1 MTIPAFT
8 VCICTYRRPEAL
20 RRLLESVA
28 AQAEQPADI
37 IVVDGSPD
45 SETARMIEG
54 LGARGGATPVR
65 YFQAAEADR
74 GLTRQRNI
82 ALAQVETPLAA
93 FFDDDVVLLPGALG
107 ALARV
112 HREHHPAPAGVAAMI
127 ENELEAPPAKW
138 RLRRLLRAVPDLE
151 PGRYTR
157 SGMSIPWSFLGLDAP
172 VTHGDWLPGGATMW
186 RTDAARSTGFDPA
199 LTGYGNGEDLEFS
212 RRVAAHGPLL
222 MCPAAR
228 VLHLHAPAGRPD
240 ARKLGYMTV
249 LNTWR
254 IHRGM
259 QGRSAADVARFG
271 YAHVLELLFL
281 SAGAVRDRAPERR
294 SYLRGYA
301 AGLRDLVSG
310 RGR

>member
-1 MTIPAFT
+1 MTASDFT
-8 VCICTYRRPEAL
+8 VCVCTYRRPAPL

-28 AQAEQPADI
+28 GQTEQPAEI

-45 SETARMIEG
+45 DDTERMLEG
-54 LGARGGATPVR
+54 FACRDGAVGLRYLRAGAI
-65 YFQAAEADR
+65 DR

-82 ALAQVETPLAA
+82 ALAATATPLVA
-93 FFDDDVVLLPGALG
+93 FFDDDVVLLPGALA

-127 ENELEAPPAKW
+127 ENELESPPAKW
-138 RLRRLLRAVPDLE
+138 RLRRRLRVVPDLE

-172 VTHGDWLPGGATMW
+172 VTRGDWLPGGATMW
-186 RTDAARSTGFDPA
+186 RTDAARSTGFDAA
-199 LTGYGNGEDLEFS
+199 LAGYGNGEDLEFS

-228 VLHLHAPAGRPD
+228 VLHLHASAGRPD
-240 ARKLGYMTV
+240 ARNLGYMTV

-254 IHRGM
+254 IHRRM
-259 QGRSAADVARFG
+259 QGRSAGDVARFG

-281 SAGAVRDRAPERR
+281 AAGTVRDHAPERR

-301 AGLRDLVSG
+301 AGLRDLLAG

>member
-1 MTIPAFT
+1 MTASAFT
-8 VCICTYRRPEAL
+8 VCVCTYRRPEAL

-28 AQAEQPADI
+28 GQAEQPAEI

-45 SETARMIEG
+45 DETARMIEG
-54 LGARGGATPVR
+54 FGGRNGAAPLR
-65 YFQAAEADR
+65 YVQVADADR

-82 ALAQVETPLAA
+82 ALAAVQTPLAA
-93 FFDDDVVLLPGALG
+93 FFDDDVVLLPGVLA

-112 HREHHPAPAGVAAMI
+112 HREHRPSPIGVAAMI
-127 ENELEAPPAKW
+127 ENELRSPPAKW
-138 RLRRLLRAVPDLE
+138 RLRRMLRVVSSLE

-157 SGMSIPWSFLGLDAP
+157 SGMSIPWAFLEPGAP
-172 VTHGDWLPGGATMW
+172 VTPGDWLPGGATMW
-186 RTDAARSTGFDPA
+186 RTEVARSVGFDVA

-212 RRVAAHGPLL
+212 RRVATHGPLL
-222 MCPAAR
+222 MCPEAR
-228 VLHLHAPAGRPD
+228 VLHLHAPGGRPD

-259 QGRSAADVARFG
+259 PGRSAADVARFG
-271 YAHVLELLFL
+271 YAHVLELVFL
-281 SAGAVRDRAPERR
+281 AAGAVRDRAPERR

-301 AGLRDLVSG
+301 AGLTDLVAR